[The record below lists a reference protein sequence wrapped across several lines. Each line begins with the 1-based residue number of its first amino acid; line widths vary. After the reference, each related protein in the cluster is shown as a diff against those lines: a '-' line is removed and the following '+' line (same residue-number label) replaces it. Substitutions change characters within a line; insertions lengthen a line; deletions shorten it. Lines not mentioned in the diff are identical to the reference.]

1 MWYCDSHIRIAEDRN
16 TSSTSYQAGV
26 IAYRVAGGRMKI
38 LLITSRD
45 TKRWII
51 PKGNIE
57 PGKTA
62 VEAAK
67 MEAYEEAGLRGEVTS
82 DLPLGF
88 YMYFKRKNDGTQVPV
103 SVEVYLLRVDKELKK
118 WPEKGQRKLRWYP
131 LAEAVQK
138 IEEPAVVPLL
148 TRLMELEKGMIG
160 AGD

>member
-1 MWYCDSHIRIAEDRN
+1 M
-16 TSSTSYQAGV
+16 
-26 IAYRVAGGRMKI
+26 
-38 LLITSRD
+38 LITSRD

-62 VEAAK
+62 IEAAK
-67 MEAYEEAGLRGEVTS
+67 MEAYEEAGIRGEVAG

-88 YMYFKRKNDGTQVPV
+88 YMYFKKRNDGTQVPV

-118 WPEKGQRKLRWYP
+118 WPEKGQRKIRWFALP
-131 LAEAVQK
+131 DAVDK
-138 IEEPAVVPLL
+138 IQEPAVVPLL
-148 TRLMELEKGMIG
+148 KRLIELEGGM